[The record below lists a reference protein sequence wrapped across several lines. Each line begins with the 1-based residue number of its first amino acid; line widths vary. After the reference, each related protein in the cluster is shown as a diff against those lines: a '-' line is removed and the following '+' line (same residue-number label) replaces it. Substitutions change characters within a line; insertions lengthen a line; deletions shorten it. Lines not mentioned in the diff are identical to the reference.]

1 MWCVVTVVCVV
12 TVNRVGGKVKPA
24 LEYEEDQGGQ
34 SMKKYGEKQEVRQDR
49 DGVGGAWSRWLVA
62 VVCVLLSVQS
72 GDSQDGWWEG
82 RARASDETTLR
93 SDFYPGAC
101 LSANDFYPSLLIF

>member
-34 SMKKYGEKQEVRQDR
+34 SMKNHEEKKEVRQDR
-49 DGVGGAWSRWLVA
+49 DGVGGV
-62 VVCVLLSVQS
+62 
-72 GDSQDGWWEG
+72 
-82 RARASDETTLR
+82 
-93 SDFYPGAC
+93 
-101 LSANDFYPSLLIF
+101 